1 MPNAPGHAASDAI
14 ESALSDQTPGFGVH
28 FQPRFDVERWRVSAF
43 EALLRFHGPAGPV
56 SPLEVFT
63 VAAGRSS
70 ATMGLNTGLVAV
82 TERMELE
89 AALERVRA
97 AGVHEVQGY
106 VFSRPVPPRELLE
119 RNFS

>member
-1 MPNAPGHAASDAI
+1 MG
-14 ESALSDQTPGFGVH
+14 
-28 FQPRFDVERWRVSAF
+28 PRA
-43 EALLRFHGPAGPV
+43 RFRRSRR
-56 SPLEVFT
+56 SP
-63 VAAGRSS
+63 VAAERGIV
-70 ATMGLNTGLVAV
+70 TMGLNTGMVVAAEGV
-82 TERMELE
+82 ESQ